1 MQGSHSICIG
11 SHSICKGR
19 IPWKRHEHGEALRRR
34 VVFHCGGVLT
44 NPVRTSIAAWLAADG
59 IGGGRPA
66 CVAETVSVLVL

>member
-1 MQGSHSICIG
+1 
-11 SHSICKGR
+11 
-19 IPWKRHEHGEALRRR
+19 